1 MLASQLMDMRA
12 MLHGQ
17 GVIFAYSGYVTE
29 PVLSGVGEALKQ
41 KLTIDDADTKTLRSV
56 FAVFVEQMQNII
68 RYSAEKSQA
77 SLPPASDASALKEIR
92 YGILTIGKEGDDYV
106 VCAGNLDRAL
116 GDIDRL
122 NARLS
127 RIRDMNKDELKALY
141 KEQLRA
147 EPEIG
152 SKGAGLGFMEIARRA
167 SKPLEF
173 DFIDAR
179 QWPRVFR
186 AQGNDLKS
194 RDRCET
200 SSTLR
205 PPPAPRR

>member
-1 MLASQLMDMRA
+1 MLASQLMDLRA
-12 MLHGQ
+12 MLHSQ

-68 RYSAEKSQA
+68 RYSAEKAQPA
-77 SLPPASDASALKEIR
+77 SLPPASDAGALREIR

-106 VCAGNLDRAL
+106 VCAGNLVERADVERL
-116 GDIDRL
+116 RARL
-122 NARLS
+122 N
-127 RIRDMNKDELKALY
+127 RIREMTKEELKAVY

-147 EPEIG
+147 EPEEG

-173 DFIDAR
+173 GFTGIDEKHA
-179 QWPRVFR
+179 FF
-186 AQGNDLKS
+186 ALKV
-194 RDRCET
+194 T
-200 SSTLR
+200 I
-205 PPPAPRR
+205 

>member
-12 MLHGQ
+12 MLHSQ

-68 RYSAEKSQA
+68 RYSAEKARS
-77 SLPPASDASALKEIR
+77 SPPPAADDRALREIR
-92 YGILTIGKEGDDYV
+92 YGILTIGKEGTDYV
-106 VCAGNLDRAL
+106 VCAGNLIERSDVERLRAKL
-116 GDIDRL
+116 T
-122 NARLS
+122 
-127 RIRDMNKDELKALY
+127 RIRDMSKDELKALY

-147 EPEIG
+147 EPEQG

-167 SKPLEF
+167 SKPIEF
-173 DFIDAR
+173 DFTDVDANHS
-179 QWPRVFR
+179 FF
-186 AQGNDLKS
+186 ALKA
-194 RDRCET
+194 T
-200 SSTLR
+200 I
-205 PPPAPRR
+205 